1 MTMKSI
7 PASVA
12 AKSFGSYLDAV
23 QREPV
28 VVTKK
33 DRPVAV
39 TMSMQ
44 DAAEFQEFQIQRGI
58 ERGLADIE
66 AGRFEE
72 ITPESTAR
80 RLERFEALFKAKK

>member
-1 MTMKSI
+1 MKSI

-23 QREPV
+23 QREPII
-28 VVTKK
+28 VTKK

-39 TMSMQ
+39 TLSIQ
-44 DAAEFQEFQIQRGI
+44 DAAEFREFQIQRGI
-58 ERGLADIE
+58 ARGLADVD

-72 ITPESTAR
+72 MTVEATAR
-80 RLERFEALFKAKK
+80 RIKEFKARLSAQR